1 MQVILLQDMRQLG
14 RRGDVVRVKPG
25 YARNFLLPQGVALE
39 NTRANVA
46 YFEQQKKKI
55 DAVHAKERDEA
66 MAIAAAIAEL
76 KVSIAKRVG
85 ETETLYGSVTAADV
99 AEVLE
104 KKGVT
109 VDKRKIDL
117 GVAHGHGIK
126 TLGEHKVTIDLHPEV
141 IAELTVSVVSAT
153 EG

>member
-1 MQVILLQDMRQLG
+1 MQVILLQDMRTLG
-14 RRGDVVRVKPG
+14 RRGEVVKVKPG

-39 NTRANVA
+39 NTRANIA
-46 YFEQQKKKI
+46 FFEQQKKKI
-55 DAVHAKERDEA
+55 DAVHARARDEA
-66 MAIAAAIAEL
+66 SAIAADIAAI

-85 ETETLYGSVTAADV
+85 ETETLYGSVTASDI

-117 GVAHGHGIK
+117 GVAHGIK
-126 TLGEHKVTIDLHPEV
+126 TLGDHKVSIDLHPDV
-141 IAELTVSVVSAT
+141 IAELTVSVVPAE